1 MKRVLM
7 VAVSIATGAGLL
19 TVGPAIG
26 TAAAHPSAPAS
37 RAGADTVETALP
49 WGACPTTMYPD
60 LKNTTVQCAPL
71 KVPLNY
77 ADPTGPKI
85 TLELSLL
92 KHTSSASDYQGVM
105 LSNPGGPG
113 GAGLDLGYYLQ
124 PAVPHNVGFQYD
136 WVSFDPRGVGASKP
150 ALHCENNYFNP
161 PRKDYTP
168 TTAKI
173 LKYWEHRSKKYAAA
187 CERKQPA
194 LLNNIT
200 TEDSARD
207 MDAIRAAL
215 GVSQISYY
223 GFSYGTYLGQVYS
236 TMFPTHLKYM
246 VLDSNIDPRHVWYK
260 ANLAQDVAFNR
271 NLHIYLRWVAK
282 YHSVYHLG
290 KTQKAVSKRYY
301 ATLHA
306 LAKHP
311 RGKVGPSEWTDAFS
325 GAAYYRFGWEDLAHA
340 WDRFT
345 KGHYGPMLEQYD
357 SAEGPGNDNEF
368 AVYNA
373 VECSDLKYP
382 GLHRVLKDSKRYAKK
397 YPFLT
402 WDNTWFNGPCEYW
415 KSKTHHVVKINGKK
429 TTSALLIDETLDA
442 ATPYEG
448 SLEVRKLYPHSSLIG
463 EPGGATHADSLF
475 GDACVDNKIAA
486 YLKSG
491 TLPKRVSGN
500 RADTLCKPLPDPNPK
515 APSSAATPSAARPAS
530 AGRLPFLFLR

>member
-1 MKRVLM
+1 M
-7 VAVSIATGAGLL
+7 VAVSIATAAGLL

-37 RAGADTVETALP
+37 RAAVPDTVETALP
-49 WGACPTTMYPD
+49 WGACPTKQYPD
-60 LKNTTVQCAPL
+60 LEGTTVQCAPL

-77 ADPTGPKI
+77 AHPTGPKI
-85 TLELSLL
+85 TLELSLT
-92 KHTSSASDYQGVM
+92 KHTSSDANYKGAM

-113 GAGLDLGYYLQ
+113 GAGLDLGFFLQ
-124 PAVPHNVGFQYD
+124 PAVPHHVGDDYD
-136 WVSFDPRGVGASKP
+136 WVSWDPRGVGASKP
-150 ALHCENNYFNP
+150 ALHCQNNYFNP
-161 PRKDYTP
+161 PRKNYTP
-168 TTAKI
+168 TTSTI
-173 LKYWEHRSKKYAAA
+173 LKYWEKRSKKYAAS
-187 CERKQPA
+187 CEKKQPA

-200 TEDSARD
+200 TKDSALD
-207 MDAIRAAL
+207 MDAIRAAI

-236 TMFPTHLKYM
+236 TLFPTHLKYM

-260 ANLAQDVAFNR
+260 ANLSQDVAFNR
-271 NLHIYLRWVAK
+271 NLHIYLKWVAK

-290 KTQKAVSKRYY
+290 KTQKQVSAKYY

-311 RGKVGPSEWTDAFS
+311 KGKVGPSEWTDAFS
-325 GAAYYRFGWEDLAHA
+325 GAAYYRFGWEDLASA
-340 WDRFT
+340 WVKFT
-345 KGHYGPMLEQYD
+345 KGHYAPMLAQYD
-357 SAEGPGNDNEF
+357 SAEGPGDDNEF

-382 GLHRVLKDSKRYAKK
+382 GLHKVLKDSKKYAKK

-429 TTSALLIDETLDA
+429 TTSALLIDETKDA

-475 GDACVDNKIAA
+475 GDACVDNKVAA

-500 RADTLCKPLPDPNPK
+500 RADTKCKPLPDPNPK
-515 APSSAATPSAARPAS
+515 ASSSSAATPNTVRPAQ
-530 AGRLPFLFLR
+530 AARLPFVLLR